1 MRFKNAHEKK
11 DPIVILV
18 TGGAGYIGSHTVK
31 ALKAAGLQPIIFDNF
46 STGHRSFI
54 KGTPA
59 FEGDLCKAID
69 LSQVF
74 SEYAIDGV
82 LHFAGKAL
90 VTESTEKP
98 ELYYETN
105 LLGGLNLLNAMKR
118 CSVKHLIFSST
129 CATYGLPQS
138 IPIREDHP
146 QNPINPYGETKLAFE
161 RALQWF
167 HEAHGLEY
175 LSLRYFNAAG
185 ADAEG
190 DFGEDHNPET
200 HLIPLVLQAA
210 AGRRPDVQVF
220 GTDYPTPDGTCLRD
234 YIHVSDLA
242 RAHVAGLQALMNGRA
257 RSQAINLGTGHGYSV
272 REVIDTVRRVTGR
285 DFKVQETGRR
295 AGDPPELIAAVDR
308 AEQVLGWIA
317 VESDLDHI
325 VRTAW
330 NWTFKDDRLR

>member
-1 MRFKNAHEKK
+1 
-11 DPIVILV
+11 VILV

-59 FEGDLCKAID
+59 FEGDLCKASD

-90 VTESTEKP
+90 VAESTEKP

-146 QNPINPYGETKLAFE
+146 QNPINPYGDTKLAFE

-167 HEAHGLEY
+167 HEAYGLEY

-242 RAHVAGLQALMNGRA
+242 RAHVAGLQALMKGCV

-295 AGDPPELIAAVDR
+295 PGDPPELIAAVDR
-308 AEQVLGWIA
+308 AEQVLKWTA

-330 NWTFKDDRLR
+330 NWKFKDDRLR